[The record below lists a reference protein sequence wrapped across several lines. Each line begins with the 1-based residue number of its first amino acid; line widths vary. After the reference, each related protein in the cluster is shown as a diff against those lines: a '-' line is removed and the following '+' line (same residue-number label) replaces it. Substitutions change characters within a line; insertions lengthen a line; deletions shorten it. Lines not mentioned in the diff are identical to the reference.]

1 MSSFEEKD
9 RIVLENIKAKDKELL
24 YALEKRAAHFCEKTA
39 LLENGVL
46 HNGDGD
52 NALLYGSFAEYEP
65 DISEAVDEN
74 QEYVKG
80 VFNKIISYDR
90 IKIAEILSKKN
101 GRFSVL
107 EHSEEESRE
116 SKVVYL
122 KNSLADIAYSTFSKV
137 IKNARVVYAESFSE
151 VCEQVYYSRI
161 PYCIL
166 PLENS
171 DDGRMASFANLIR
184 KYELKIV
191 MTCNVESAV
200 EKVTKFAL
208 LKREFSICQCPET
221 MNDGDYLEIEL
232 NLGTKGSLHN
242 VLEAANM
249 FGYRLC
255 KIDSFPLQ
263 YSEKEYYFNIVFEG
277 RGNIEGFIYWLEYE
291 VRRYDVIGIYTHLK
305 L

>member
-24 YALEKRAAHFCEKTA
+24 YALEKRAAHFCEKMA

>member
-39 LLENGVL
+39 LLEKGVL
-46 HNGDGD
+46 YNGDGD

-65 DISEAVDEN
+65 DISEAIDEN
-74 QEYVKG
+74 REYVKG

-90 IKIAEILSKKN
+90 IKSAEILSKKD
-101 GRFSVL
+101 GKFSVL
-107 EHSEEESRE
+107 EHNEENED

-184 KYELKIV
+184 KYDLKIV

-208 LKREFSICQCPET
+208 LKREFSIFHCPDT

-232 NLGTKGSLHN
+232 NLGTNGSLHN

-277 RGNIEGFIYWLEYE
+277 KGNIEGFIYWLEYE
-291 VRRYDVIGIYTHLK
+291 VQRYDVIGIYTHLK